1 MKIRIPSK
9 RMCEK
14 FHLTYELKGAE
25 KAVKVL
31 TEYYGTPKMKIIM
44 NGRRVMRACEADY
57 FEGIA
62 CFTKKG
68 LNKRNVLH
76 ELYHHIVES
85 KGLEMPWRTEE
96 KDASSYVKE
105 FMRCVM
111 RTLGNR
117 EGLKNL

>member
-9 RMCEK
+9 KVCEK

-31 TEYYGTPKMKIIM
+31 TEFYGIRRMKIIVD
-44 NGRRVMRACEADY
+44 GRRVMRACEADY

-76 ELYHHIVES
+76 ELYHHIIEN
-85 KGLEMPWRTEE
+85 KGIELPIKKEEREANAFAGEML
-96 KDASSYVKE
+96 KGK
-105 FMRCVM
+105 
-111 RTLGNR
+111 LG
-117 EGLKNL
+117 

>member
-1 MKIRIPSK
+1 MKVRIPSK
-9 RMCEK
+9 KVCEK

-31 TEYYGTPKMKIIM
+31 TEYYRIPRMKIIL

-68 LNKRNVLH
+68 IKKRNVLH
-76 ELYHHIVES
+76 ELYHHILENKNIEIPEKKEEREASIFARIVIRKS
-85 KGLEMPWRTEE
+85 KQE
-96 KDASSYVKE
+96 
-105 FMRCVM
+105 
-111 RTLGNR
+111 
-117 EGLKNL
+117 

>member
-9 RMCEK
+9 RICEK
-14 FHLTYELKGAE
+14 FHLTYELRGAE

-31 TEYYGTPKMKIIM
+31 TEYYGIPKMKIIL

-68 LNKRNVLH
+68 LNKRNVIH
-76 ELYHHIVES
+76 ELYHHIVDS
-85 KGLEMPWRTEE
+85 NGLEMSERKEE
-96 KDASSYVKE
+96 MEANMFVRAVIKGFRLE
-105 FMRCVM
+105 
-111 RTLGNR
+111 
-117 EGLKNL
+117 

>member
-9 RMCEK
+9 KVCEK

-31 TEYYGTPKMKIIM
+31 TEYYRIPKMKIIL

-62 CFTKKG
+62 CFTRKG

-76 ELYHHIVES
+76 ELYHHIAEN
-85 KGLEMPWRTEE
+85 KNL
-96 KDASSYVKE
+96 DASEKKE
-105 FMRCVM
+105 E
-111 RTLGNR
+111 R
-117 EGLKNL
+117 EAGRFAREIAKKG

>member
-9 RMCEK
+9 RIREK

-31 TEYYGTPKMKIIM
+31 TEYYGIRRMKIVVD
-44 NGRRVMRACEADY
+44 GRRVMRACEADY

-76 ELYHHIVES
+76 ELYHHIIENEGVEMS
-85 KGLEMPWRTEE
+85 ERREE
-96 KDASSYVKE
+96 KEANIFV
-105 FMRCVM
+105 
-111 RTLGNR
+111 R
-117 EGLKNL
+117 EIIEKR

>member
-1 MKIRIPSK
+1 VRIRIPSK
-9 RMCEK
+9 RICEK

-25 KAVKVL
+25 KAVRVL
-31 TEYYGTPKMKIIM
+31 TEYYGIPKMKIIL

-76 ELYHHIVES
+76 ELYHHVVEN
-85 KGLEMPWRTEE
+85 KKLEMSERTEE
-96 KDASSYVKE
+96 MKA
-105 FMRCVM
+105 
-111 RTLGNR
+111 NR
-117 EGLKNL
+117 FAGMIMTKG

>member
-1 MKIRIPSK
+1 MRIRIPSK
-9 RMCEK
+9 KVCEK

-31 TEYYGTPKMKIIM
+31 TEFYGIRRMKIIVD
-44 NGRRVMRACEADY
+44 GRRVMRACEADY

-76 ELYHHIVES
+76 ELYHHIVDS
-85 KGLEMPWRTEE
+85 NGLEMSERKEE
-96 KDASSYVKE
+96 
-105 FMRCVM
+105 
-111 RTLGNR
+111 R
-117 EGLKNL
+117 EAVVFVREMLKRR

>member
-9 RMCEK
+9 RICEK

-31 TEYYGTPKMKIIM
+31 TEFYRIGRMKIIVD
-44 NGRRVMRACEADY
+44 GRRVMRACEADY

-76 ELYHHIVES
+76 ELYHHIVENN
-85 KGLEMPWRTEE
+85 GLEMSERREE
-96 KDASSYVKE
+96 MEANLFVREVMKKSKKDWARFIFFSG
-105 FMRCVM
+105 F
-111 RTLGNR
+111 
-117 EGLKNL
+117 

>member
-1 MKIRIPSK
+1 VKIRIPSK
-9 RMCEK
+9 KVCEK

-31 TEYYGTPKMKIIM
+31 TEFYGIRRMKIVVD
-44 NGRRVMRACEADY
+44 GRRVMRACEADY

-76 ELYHHIVES
+76 ELYHHIVEAE
-85 KGLEMPWRTEE
+85 GIEMPKMKEE
-96 KDASSYVKE
+96 RMASVFVRE
-105 FMRCVM
+105 VM
-111 RTLGNR
+111 
-117 EGLKNL
+117 KKV